1 MVSVLRRCSKA
12 KGKFATSPS
21 HASNSGTTISLNSV
35 EDVPLI
41 VSSQDEQ
48 FQPSP
53 PIAPSIT
60 LSHSEDVTL
69 PTTDFTS
76 TKVKSGRTRGKGLSK
91 MNKSFGKKLKV
102 HVDLIKWKDMEV
114 HDFNLAL
121 DNLDLHM
128 EIEDIGDEAIQEK
141 IEQLLK
147 NRSRNARYKLHK
159 HFKKLTTLEEA
170 QRNKTK
176 ENGLTQDNWNLLCK
190 YWSDPNVKAKCEKN
204 VENRTKNTMP
214 HNQGS
219 VALVVVRN
227 EIEEKE
233 LNGEEC
239 DRISFFKFTHFKE
252 GKGWMPPKAE
262 AKYVSEIN

>member
-1 MVSVLRRCSKA
+1 MVSVLCRCSKA

-21 HASNSGTTISLNSV
+21 HASNSGTTVSLNSV

-69 PTTDFTS
+69 PSSYYRFGLSLNFLKYFTS

-121 DNLDLHM
+121 DNLD
-128 EIEDIGDEAIQEK
+128 
-141 IEQLLK
+141 
-147 NRSRNARYKLHK
+147 
-159 HFKKLTTLEEA
+159 
-170 QRNKTK
+170 
-176 ENGLTQDNWNLLCK
+176 
-190 YWSDPNVKAKCEKN
+190 AKCEKN

-219 VALVVVRN
+219 MALVVVRN
-227 EIEEKE
+227 EIVGYIKGPGYGPKPKKKAGPSLQIKRLADALKESEDRFRESEKRNLKYQESVDE
-233 LNGEEC
+233 LTLRLE
-239 DRISFFKFTHFKE
+239 
-252 GKGWMPPKAE
+252 
-262 AKYVSEIN
+262 